1 VPPVSKHKAVSRG
14 DGALARLESSRW
26 FTPVAFLVILLSLV
40 ILFGDFVFSDK
51 MLHGSDTLSAGYF
64 FRILLVDGIKSTGS
78 VPQWNPYIFGGMPY
92 IEAFHGDI
100 FYPLSYPFKRFMPL
114 DRGLGWSLFWH
125 IYLAGIFMYFAA
137 RQFKLG
143 KTASLV
149 SGVAYMFAPYL
160 VSLVAPGHD
169 GKIFV
174 TTLFPLVILF
184 IERAFESRPL
194 LNFSLLG
201 LVLGLIIL
209 SPHPQMSY
217 FTLWGAGLYTLY
229 KMIMAYIDTKAPLKF
244 VWPGSLAAYAVV
256 IGLLLSAIQ
265 FYPGYYYTTH
275 FSPRA
280 DAKKGWDWATS
291 WSMHAEE
298 GMNLLIPEFSGAST
312 EKPGT
317 YYWGKNAF
325 KDNSEAVGAV
335 TFFLGI
341 LGLII
346 SRRRERW
353 FFGGLALFAFTYGL
367 GSSTP
372 LFHLYFLIPKV
383 DSLRAPSMVM
393 FLFSFSF
400 ALLAGFGV
408 HHLLTAKEDTPKLTQ
423 KFRIILWGIPALMF
437 VLALAFSAAGRGM
450 ISAWCSMFYGDAGRT
465 MVQMNVSKFD
475 VAIANL
481 PAIQS
486 GAWFAFLLTL
496 LAALVIWLVR
506 ERKMAA
512 GIMLALVALPVV
524 DGMRFNSRF
533 IGTVDRD
540 AYFADNPMTQYLQK
554 NAQDWRVLNL
564 TQPKDDQLPY
574 RGIDVPVGYH
584 GNQLRW
590 YDDLI
595 GSLEIKNIYNPRVIN
610 LLGTKYLVNETGRE
624 IPADFLGPIPVRV
637 ASQYGQIQLVQNDN
651 AFPRVYLANQYKVI
665 PDRQQIYPAVLSG
678 ADDLRQTVY
687 LEEEPGMPFG
697 GASPGDTAFVSSRV
711 GDNVTVNCRTAAAQ
725 LLVMTETW
733 FDAWQVTIDN
743 QPAKL
748 LRAYGALRAIAVP
761 AGNHEIKFEFHSPRY
776 TTGKLLT
783 MITALYLAL
792 VIGLSLFLMFRG
804 KKPTG
809 VAAEA

>member
-1 VPPVSKHKAVSRG
+1 MATAHKHKNVASG
-14 DGALARLESSRW
+14 EGALSRLESSRW
-26 FTPVAFLVILLSLV
+26 FTPIIFLIILMSLV
-40 ILFGDFVFSDK
+40 VLFSDFVFSDK

-64 FRILLVDGIKSTGS
+64 FRSLLVDGMKTTGS

-114 DRGLGWSLFWH
+114 ERGLGWSLFWH
-125 IYLAGIFMYFAA
+125 IYLAGIFMYLAA

-143 KTASLV
+143 KTASIV

-184 IERAFESRPL
+184 IERGFETRPL
-194 LNFSLLG
+194 LNFSMLG
-201 LVLGLIIL
+201 LVIGLIIL
-209 SPHPQMSY
+209 SPHAQMSY
-217 FTLWGAGLYTLY
+217 FTLWGTALYTLY
-229 KMIMAYIDTKAPLKF
+229 KMVMAYLDTKAPLKF

-256 IGLLLSAIQ
+256 IALLLSAIQ

-280 DAKKGWDWATS
+280 DTKRGWDWATS

-298 GMNLLIPEFSGAST
+298 GMNLLIPEFSGANT

-335 TFFLGI
+335 TFFLGL
-341 LGLII
+341 LGFLI
-346 SRRRERW
+346 SRKRERW

-367 GSSTP
+367 GASTP
-372 LFHLYFLIPKV
+372 LFSLYFLIPKV
-383 DSLRAPSMVM
+383 DSLRAPSMIM
-393 FLFSFSF
+393 FLFAFSF

-408 HHLLTAKEDTPKLTQ
+408 HHLLTAKDESVKQTQ
-423 KFRIILWGIPALMF
+423 KFRYVLWGIPGLF
-437 VLALAFSAAGRGM
+437 LLLALLFSAAGRGM
-450 ISAWCSMFYGDAGRT
+450 ISAWCSMFYSDAGRQ
-465 MVQMNVSKFD
+465 MVQQNVSRFD
-475 VAIANL
+475 LAILNL

-486 GAWFAFLLTL
+486 GAWIAFFVTL
-496 LAALVIWLVR
+496 LAACAIWLVR

-512 GIMLALVALPVV
+512 GIMLALAALIVI

-533 IGTVDRD
+533 IGTTD
-540 AYFADNPMTQYLQK
+540 AKEYFSDNAMTQYLRT
-554 NAQDWRVLNL
+554 NAEDWRVLNL

-574 RGIDVPVGYH
+574 HHIDVPVGYH

-595 GSLEIKNIYNPRVIN
+595 GSLEIKNIYNPRVMN
-610 LLGTKYLVNETGRE
+610 LLGTKYLLNETGSE
-624 IPADFLGPIPVRV
+624 IPPNFFGPAPVKV
-637 ASQYGQIQLVQNDN
+637 ASQYGRAQLVENDN
-651 AFPRVYLANQYKVI
+651 AFPRVYLAHQYKVI
-665 PDRQQIYPAVLSG
+665 SDRQQIYPAVLNG
-678 ADDLRQTVY
+678 TDDLRQTVY
-687 LEEEPGMPFG
+687 LEEEPGMQFG
-697 GASPGDTAFVSSRV
+697 SASSGDSAWVTSRV
-711 GDNVTVNCRTAAAQ
+711 GDHVTVGVKTANPQ

-748 LRAYGALRAIAVP
+748 LRAYGALRAVAIP
-761 AGNHEIKFEFHSPRY
+761 AGNHEVKFVFQSSRY
-776 TTGKLLT
+776 AKGKMMT
-783 MITALYLAL
+783 QATVAYLVL
-792 VIGLSLFLMFRG
+792 IVGLAAFMHFRSR
-804 KKPTG
+804 KKEHGQP
-809 VAAEA
+809 A